1 MALKTAPAKY
11 REKTAITEFLGNP
24 LIAALPDGISQ
35 TEMLRKLMKMPPF
48 SADDRRAERSTR
60 LDLLSR
66 ISTIH
71 IPYAQDL
78 FISRSLSRCISWGYV
93 SRNPMPFDV
102 TSGVME
108 ANHIAVTPDLGN
120 YLQETVFPV
129 HGFSVLGISGV
140 GKTCSVLNA
149 LSFYPQVIKHT
160 EYNGV
165 PFHCSQLVWLRVDC
179 PGDGSPKGLCIAI
192 LRQLDAVLGTNY
204 GSEVTDRIGK
214 DALTSRVSQCLC
226 SHHLGVL
233 VIDDIQNLTAV
244 KEDTTSVMLS
254 FLIYLMETLA
264 IPVVMVGTPKVLS
277 LFQQE
282 FQLAKR
288 ATGDGT
294 VRMNLLPE
302 NSKEWNRFIKG
313 IWRYQFLS
321 AEVALTPEMNTAF
334 YRESVGN
341 PFLCA
346 LLYKLVQD
354 DAITSGDET
363 FTVDDVRKVAGEKL
377 CITTRMRTNMLSG
390 NDEELRSYELM
401 WQAPQIPPEIDD
413 SILTADVP
421 KYNEAANEADELA
434 SLIGSELIKRFNVNI
449 AMAARITKEAII
461 AKGCQNQAE
470 TLGYAVTLC
479 QIVISGSQSE
489 EPQSAENP
497 VKTEEK
503 TEQKNSQ
510 TTGEPQ
516 L

>member
-11 REKTAITEFLGNP
+11 REKTVITEFLGNP

-48 SADDRRAERSTR
+48 SADDRSAERSTR

-204 GSEVTDRIGK
+204 GSEVTDRISK

-233 VIDDIQNLTAV
+233 VIDDIQNLTAA
-244 KEDTTSVMLS
+244 KKDTTSDMLS

-264 IPVVMVGTPKVLS
+264 IPVVMVGTPKVLP

-302 NSKEWNRFIKG
+302 NSKEWNRFIRG

-401 WQAPQIPPEIDD
+401 WQAAQILPEIDD
-413 SILTADVP
+413 SMLTADVP
-421 KYNEAANEADELA
+421 KSNESDELA

-479 QIVISGSQSE
+479 QIVISGRQSE
-489 EPQSAENP
+489 EPQSAENS

-503 TEQKNSQ
+503 PE
-510 TTGEPQ
+510 
-516 L
+516 

>member
-1 MALKTAPAKY
+1 MALKTATAEY

-24 LIAALPDGISQ
+24 LIAALPDGIPQ
-35 TEMLRKLMKMPPF
+35 KEMLQKLMKMPPF
-48 SADDRRAERSTR
+48 SADDRCAERSTR

-66 ISTIH
+66 INTIH

-108 ANHIAVTPDLGN
+108 ANHIAVTPELSN
-120 YLQETVFPV
+120 YLQRTAFPI
-129 HGFSVLGISGV
+129 HGFSVLGISGT
-140 GKTCSVLNA
+140 GKNCSVMNA

-160 EYNGV
+160 EYNGIS
-165 PFHCSQLVWLRVDC
+165 FHCSQLVWLRVEC

-214 DALTSRVSQCLC
+214 DTLTSRVSQCLC

-233 VIDDIQNLTAV
+233 IIDDIQNLTGA
-244 KEDTTSVMLS
+244 KKDATSDMLS
-254 FLIYLMETLA
+254 FLIHLMETLA

-302 NSKEWNRFIKG
+302 NSKEWNRFIGG

-321 AEVALTPEMNTAF
+321 AEVALTPEMNAAF

-377 CITTRMRTNMLSG
+377 CITTRMRTNMLNG
-390 NDEELRSYELM
+390 NDEELRRYELM
-401 WQAPQIPPEIDD
+401 WQAAQIQPEIDD
-413 SILTADVP
+413 SVLTASVP
-421 KYNEAANEADELA
+421 KSNEADELSNSIA
-434 SLIGSELIKRFNVNI
+434 SELMKRFGVSI
-449 AMAARITKEAII
+449 AMAAKITKEAII
-461 AKGCQNQAE
+461 AKGRKHPAE

-479 QIVISGSQSE
+479 QTVISGGRSE
-489 EPQSAENP
+489 APQSAENP
-497 VKTEEK
+497 ITDKEK
-503 TEQKNSQ
+503 PEQKSAQ
-510 TTGEPQ
+510 TAGEHQ